1 MTKDFARPIRT
12 LLVTDFPVTGW
23 GLARLIESRQPRLF
37 YAGMAATRA
46 EALAALTSA
55 EPDVVLIDID
65 GELGPDL
72 IREML
77 SQARLKVLVLT
88 GCRDITVHDRAVL
101 AGATGLTSKT
111 GPVEVLLW
119 AIERVHEGEVWI
131 DHGSVSRI
139 FHELTHRSDPQ
150 EDQKLLKLTRK
161 ERSVVDMVKRYASAS
176 NREIAMH
183 LHISE
188 NTLRNHLTS
197 VYSKLGLSSR
207 MQLYAFLTNND
218 K

>member
-1 MTKDFARPIRT
+1 MAPVDDSIIRV
-12 LLVTDFPVTGW
+12 L
-23 GLARLIESRQPRLF
+23 
-37 YAGMAATRA
+37 
-46 EALAALTSA
+46 
-55 EPDVVLIDID
+55 LIDD
-65 GELGPDL
+65 SPGDRRL

-176 NREIAMH
+176 NREIAVQ

-207 MQLYAFLTNND
+207 MQLYAFLTS
-218 K
+218 KK